1 MTFPFAL
8 LTALLI
14 GMTAI
19 PLMIKL
25 APRLRMV
32 DMPDPRKV
40 HALPIPRVGGV
51 GMVAGAVVSL
61 LLWLPVTGWL
71 PWYLMGALVL
81 FIFGAWDDSREI
93 GHYTKF
99 IGQFAAT
106 AAVVY
111 GGDLYVKHL
120 PFLGE
125 AIDPAVGRLFTVV
138 ALVGMINA
146 INHSDGLDGLAGGES
161 LMSLGCL
168 AYLGYLGGG
177 TDFLVVAGAV
187 IGGLFGFLRYNA
199 HPARVFMGDAGS
211 QFLGFSLGVL
221 AVSLTQEVMPGVSMA
236 LPLLILGLP
245 IVDIIAVFAQRI
257 HGGMNW
263 FRATKNHIHHRLLEL
278 GYAHPQ
284 AVLLIYCVQAFLVLS
299 AIALRYESDV
309 LVLAVYAVVCA
320 LVFGVLAIA
329 EHKGW
334 RVRRKV
340 RGAPVLLGGNLG
352 RLPFAFVWLIL
363 PLYFLLGGVMAR
375 EVTGDIGMA
384 GAVVAC
390 ISVAGLLL
398 SWRSGGASMLLRLG
412 VFSAAAL
419 LVYTMERQGGPF
431 ESLFH
436 PVMIALAVAVGLAI
450 RLSAEQ
456 EFRTTPLDYLM
467 VLLVVVTGVLA
478 QRHFD
483 GFNLGAVIVQLVVL
497 FYSYELVASKEKG
510 FGSRL
515 AGAGA
520 CCAGVMLAGRALL

>member
-14 GMTAI
+14 SMTVI

-25 APRLRMV
+25 APRLGMV

-40 HALPIPRVGGV
+40 HARPVPRVGGI

-61 LLWLPVTGWL
+61 LLWMPMNQWL
-71 PWYLMGALVL
+71 PWYLFGALVL
-81 FIFGAWDDSREI
+81 FVFGVWDDSREI

-106 AAVVY
+106 VAIVY

-120 PFLGE
+120 PFMDSPV
-125 AIDPAVGRLFTVV
+125 DPAFGRPFTVI

-177 TDFLVVAGAV
+177 ADFLVVTGAV

-199 HPARVFMGDAGS
+199 HPARVFMGDSGS

-221 AVSLTQEVMPGVSMA
+221 AVSLTQELSPGVSMA

-245 IVDIIAVFAQRI
+245 IIDILAVFAQRI
-257 HGGMNW
+257 RGGMNW
-263 FRATKNHIHHRLLEL
+263 FRATKNHVHHRLLEL
-278 GYAHPQ
+278 GYLHPQ
-284 AVLLIYCVQAFLVLS
+284 AVLIIYAVQAFLVLS
-299 AIALRYESDV
+299 AIALRYESDI
-309 LVLAVYAVVCA
+309 LVLTAYAVVCA
-320 LVFGVLAIA
+320 LVFSLLRIA
-329 EHKGW
+329 ERIGW
-334 RVRRKV
+334 RVVRKTRV
-340 RGAPVLLGGNLG
+340 VLSTFGGNLG

-384 GAVVAC
+384 GAVVAAVT
-390 ISVAGLLL
+390 VAGLFL

-419 LVYTMERQGGPF
+419 LVYTMERQGGLF

-436 PVMIALAVAVGLAI
+436 PVLIALAVALGLAI
-450 RLSAEQ
+450 RLSADQ

-478 QRHFD
+478 QRHFE
-483 GFNLGAVIVQLVVL
+483 GFDLGAVIVQLVVL

-510 FGSRL
+510 VGTRL

-520 CCAGVMLAGRALL
+520 CCAGVLLAGRALL

>member
-14 GMTAI
+14 SMSVI

-25 APRLRMV
+25 APRLGMV

-40 HALPIPRVGGV
+40 HAQPVPRVGGV
-51 GMVAGAVVSL
+51 GIVAGAVVSV
-61 LLWLPVTGWL
+61 LLWMPMHHWM
-71 PWYLMGALVL
+71 PWYLFGSLVL
-81 FIFGAWDDSREI
+81 FVFGTWDDSREI

-106 AAVVY
+106 VAIVY
-111 GGDLYVKHL
+111 GGDLYVRHL
-120 PFLGE
+120 PFME
-125 AIDPAVGRLFTVV
+125 MVIDPAFGRPFTVI

-161 LMSLGCL
+161 LLSLGCL

-177 TDFLVVAGAV
+177 TDFLIVAGAV

-211 QFLGFSLGVL
+211 QFLGYSLGVL
-221 AVSLTQEVMPGVSMA
+221 AVSLTQEVSPELSMA
-236 LPLLILGLP
+236 LPVLILGLP
-245 IVDIIAVFAQRI
+245 IVDILAVFAQRI

-278 GYAHPQ
+278 GYLHPQ
-284 AVLLIYCVQAFLVLS
+284 AVLIIYAVQAVLVIG

-309 LVLAVYAVVCA
+309 LVLTTYTAVCA
-320 LVFGVLAIA
+320 LVFSSLSIA
-329 EHKGW
+329 ERKGW
-334 RVRRKV
+334 RVVRTV
-340 RGAPVLLGGNLG
+340 RGVSAAFGGNWG

-375 EVTGDIGMA
+375 QVSGDIGMA
-384 GAVVAC
+384 GAVVAA
-390 ISVAGLLL
+390 ITVAGLCL
-398 SWRSGGASMLLRLG
+398 SWRNGGASMLLRLG

-419 LVYTMERQGGPF
+419 LVYTMERQGGLF

-436 PVMIALAVAVGLAI
+436 PILIALAVAVGLAI
-450 RLSAEQ
+450 RLSADQ

-478 QRHFD
+478 QRHFK
-483 GFNLGAVIVQLVVL
+483 GFDLGAVIVQLVVL
-497 FYSYELVASKEKG
+497 FYSYELVASKEKSVG
-510 FGSRL
+510 TRL
-515 AGAGA
+515 VGAGA